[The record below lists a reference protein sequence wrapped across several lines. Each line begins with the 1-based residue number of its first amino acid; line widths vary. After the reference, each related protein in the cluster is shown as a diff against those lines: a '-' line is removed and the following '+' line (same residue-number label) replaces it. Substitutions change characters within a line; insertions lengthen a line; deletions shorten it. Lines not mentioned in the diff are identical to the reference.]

1 MKRSPYLANF
11 LAGSGTLVL
20 GVAGL
25 LSTLNAE
32 ALTLGRL
39 KVLSA
44 LGQPL
49 IAEIDVPDI
58 TPEESGSLRVGI
70 AAADAFKSAGLE
82 YNPVVTSLTI
92 AGKRRADGRALL
104 ELRSTQAV
112 NEPFLD
118 LVLEITWATG
128 RMVRDYT
135 LLLDPQT
142 GQPMPALVPT
152 PTLPIQTAVV
162 PQVTTAPSTGAAPIG
177 ISSTTSSL
185 GGATSFSTRTGDAS
199 RNTGSSF
206 SARTDT
212 KVTAAPKSVAT
223 KLSVK
228 TKAISTNGSKQVVQ
242 RGDTAAA
249 IAAANKPEG
258 VSLDQML
265 VALLRANPDAFV
277 EGNVNR
283 LKTGALLAIP
293 SEQDAA
299 AIAKGEAKNN
309 IQVQARDFNDYRRKL
324 AGLATGVAS
333 NSPARQAT
341 GKVTAKVDDS
351 KPAATALD
359 RLTLA
364 KPTPANSATTNVS
377 PEDKVAKDRA
387 ASDATVRS
395 AELQKNISDLGKI
408 AAGSSP
414 APASPAAASPTPA
427 SLASS
432 SSNESLVVPSTVSAP
447 VLAVASSPVQSASK
461 AVPPVAA
468 VQAPTTSNLD
478 RIITH
483 PLALP
488 VGGGLLTLLGLGALW
503 RMRQRRKDADR
514 MGPQSSMNFPVTRQ
528 PSDTVFGAL
537 GANHVDTQ
545 ESAASSTMVYSPSQL
560 GSAAGDVDPIAEA
573 DVYLAYN
580 RDVQAEEILKE
591 AKRAAP
597 DRSDLQ
603 IKLMEIYTKRRD
615 NEAFDAAALELHR
628 LTDGA
633 GSDWAKARELAQ
645 EINSTHVLFNAS
657 TSTFAPSEMQFQP
670 VKTAPLAAVPN
681 TGLID
686 FDLSALTLDLP
697 QSSHLNLPP
706 EPFAAVATSEDPKL
720 ALAEEYLSIGD
731 KAGARA
737 LIQDVMTHGSPSAQ
751 AAAQLMLGRI
761 G

>member
-177 ISSTTSSL
+177 ISSTTSSF
-185 GGATSFSTRTGDAS
+185 GGATSFSTRTGDS
-199 RNTGSSF
+199 PRSTGASF
-206 SARTDT
+206 SARTDP
-212 KVTAAPKSVAT
+212 KVSAAPKIDTT
-223 KLSVK
+223 KRSVK
-228 TKAISTNGSKQVVQ
+228 VKATGKNGSKQVVQ

-249 IAAANKPEG
+249 IAAANKSEG

-265 VALLRANPDAFV
+265 IALLRANPDAFV

-283 LKTGALLAIP
+283 LKAGALLEIP

-299 AIAKGEAKNN
+299 AIAKGEARNN

-324 AGLATGVAS
+324 AGLATSAAP
-333 NSPARQAT
+333 NSPARQVA

-364 KPTPANSATTNVS
+364 KPAPNNSAATNVS
-377 PEDKVAKDRA
+377 LEDKVAKDRA
-387 ASDATVRS
+387 ASDATARAV
-395 AELQKNISDLGKI
+395 ELQKNISDLSKI

-414 APASPAAASPTPA
+414 MTVSPTPA
-427 SLASS
+427 ASVPSSSASASS
-432 SSNESLVVPSTVSAP
+432 IESVVVPSTVSAP
-447 VLAVASSPVQSASK
+447 VAAVASSPVESVSK
-461 AVPPVAA
+461 AVPPVSA
-468 VQAPTTSNLD
+468 VQGSLSSNLD
-478 RIITH
+478 RIVTN

-488 VGGGLLTLLGLGALW
+488 VGGGLLALLGLGALW
-503 RMRQRRKDADR
+503 RIRQRRKEAEETD
-514 MGPQSSMNFPVTRQ
+514 PQSSMNFPVTRQ
-528 PSDTVFGAL
+528 PSDTVFGPL
-537 GANHVDTQ
+537 GAHHVDTQ
-545 ESAASSTMVYSPSQL
+545 ETAASSTMVYPPSQL
-560 GSAAGDVDPIAEA
+560 GSTVGDVDPITEA

-597 DRSDLQ
+597 NRSDVQ
-603 IKLMEIYTKRRD
+603 IKLMEIYAKRGD

-645 EINSTHVLFNAS
+645 NMNSTHALFNAS
-657 TSTFAPSEMQFQP
+657 TSTFATPDVLLQHTNATP
-670 VKTAPLAAVPN
+670 PTAASN

-697 QSSHLNLPP
+697 QSSNFNLTP
-706 EPFAAVATSEDPKL
+706 EPFATVAPTEDPKL